1 MPSVK
6 AIFLLNQGQ
15 TSSVQLEPIA
25 AYQLH
30 SMELIRLTSN
40 EAKPRCSVYRQY
52 FQQHLGEVR

>member
-1 MPSVK
+1 M
-6 AIFLLNQGQ
+6 LNQGQ